1 MLKEGRTDDFLMQQ
15 YLPHSIGGSGVP
27 ETWEIIG
34 ILDFAELGGGIRR
47 EKSPEKISRKVTLD
61 AY

>member
-1 MLKEGRTDDFLMQQ
+1 MKEGRTDDFLMQQ

-34 ILDFAELGGGIRR
+34 ILDFAELGGGI
-47 EKSPEKISRKVTLD
+47 P
-61 AY
+61 